1 MITSKPKTRSKKALI
16 EMQAAC
22 SHLGDIRPTSTM
34 EPEEFFELC
43 EIKRLLQELVDRMT
57 LLLKG
62 GAA

>member
-1 MITSKPKTRSKKALI
+1 
-16 EMQAAC
+16 
-22 SHLGDIRPTSTM
+22 M

-62 GAA
+62 GQS

>member
-1 MITSKPKTRSKKALI
+1 
-16 EMQAAC
+16 MQAAC

-43 EIKRLLQELVDRMT
+43 QIKSSLQELVDRMK